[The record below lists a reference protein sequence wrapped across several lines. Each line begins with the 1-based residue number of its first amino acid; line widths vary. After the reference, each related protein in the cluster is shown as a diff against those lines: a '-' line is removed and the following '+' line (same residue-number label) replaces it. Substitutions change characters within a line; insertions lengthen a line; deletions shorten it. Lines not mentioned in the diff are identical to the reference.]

1 MITPVFVGIDVSK
14 AALDI
19 FVEGLGHQRIANAP
33 DAVMAMIAGLPRSC
47 FVVMEATGRYDALL
61 RQELEQAAIPHARV
75 NPEQARDFA
84 RAIGRR
90 AKTDAVDAR
99 MLAEMGRRLDL
110 TPAQAGDPARQR
122 LAKWQR
128 RRDQLV
134 AMRQQEK
141 VRLVEERDE
150 AFRAGL
156 SAHIVQLDQA
166 VAEADRAID
175 ALLAD
180 SPALAETEKRIRSA
194 PGVGRVT
201 AVTLMAL
208 MPELGERSPKRLAAL
223 AGLAPFNRDSGD
235 KRGQRHIRGGR
246 RRVRQAL
253 YMAAL
258 TAARHNPRMKA
269 FADNLKARGKAA
281 KPVIV
286 AVARKLLTIINAIVR
301 DKTTFAAQ

>member
-14 AALDI
+14 ATLDL
-19 FVEGLGHQRIANAP
+19 FAEGLGHRRIANAQ
-33 DAVMAMIAGLPRSC
+33 AAIETMIAGLPRPC
-47 FVVMEATGRYDALL
+47 FVVLEATGAYDAGL
-61 RQELEQAAIPHARV
+61 RQALDQAEVPYARV

-110 TPAQAGDPARQR
+110 APTRAEDPARQR
-122 LAKWQR
+122 LTKWQR

-141 VRLVEERDE
+141 VRLAEERD
-150 AFRAGL
+150 ATFAAHLR
-156 SAHIVQLDQA
+156 AHIAQLDEAIAQ
-166 VAEADRAID
+166 ADRAI
-175 ALLAD
+175 AAVLAET
-180 SPALAETEKRIRSA
+180 PALAEAESRIRSV

-201 AVTLMAL
+201 AVTLLAL
-208 MPELGERSPKRLAAL
+208 MPELGSRSPKQLAAL
-223 AGLAPFNRDSGD
+223 AGLAPFNLDSGQA
-235 KRGQRHIRGGR
+235 RGQRRIRGGR

-258 TAARHNPRMKA
+258 AASRTNPRIKA
-269 FADNLKARGKAA
+269 FAQTLKARGKAA
-281 KPVIV
+281 KPVLV
-286 AVARKLLTIINAIVR
+286 AVARKLLGIINAIMR
-301 DKTTFAAQ
+301 DNTAFATP

>member
-1 MITPVFVGIDVSK
+1 MISPVVVGIDVSK
-14 AALDI
+14 ATLEVFAD
-19 FVEGLGHQRIANAP
+19 GLGHQRVANAAP
-33 DAVMAMIAGLPRSC
+33 AIAALIAGLPRPC
-47 FVVMEATGRYDALL
+47 FVVLEATGAYDALL
-61 RQELEQAAIPHARV
+61 RQGLEEAGLRYARV

-84 RAIGRR
+84 RATGRR

-99 MLAEMGRRLDL
+99 MLADMGRRLDL
-110 TPAQAGDPARQR
+110 DPAPAPDPARQT

-141 VRLVEERDE
+141 VRLAEERDDT
-150 AFRAGL
+150 FRAGL
-156 SAHIVQLDQA
+156 RTHIAQIDAA
-166 VAEADRAID
+166 VAEADRAIA

-180 SPALAETEKRIRSA
+180 SPALAAAEKRIRSV

-201 AVTLMAL
+201 AVTLLAL
-208 MPELGERSPKRLAAL
+208 MPELGERSPKALAAL

-235 KRGQRHIRGGR
+235 HRGQRRIRGGR

-258 TAARHNPRMKA
+258 SAARANPRIKA
-269 FADNLKARGKAA
+269 FATALKAKGKPP
-281 KPVIV
+281 KPVLV

-301 DKTTFAAQ
+301 DKAEFATP

>member
-14 AALDI
+14 ATLDTFMDGI
-19 FVEGLGHQRIANAP
+19 GHRRIANAAQTIRNWVATLP
-33 DAVMAMIAGLPRSC
+33 QPCFVVLEATGSYDAALRHELHHAGLP
-47 FVVMEATGRYDALL
+47 F
-61 RQELEQAAIPHARV
+61 ARV

-110 TPAQAGDPARQR
+110 APTPPPDPVRQR
-122 LAKWQR
+122 LTKWQR

-141 VRLVEERDE
+141 VRLIEERDE
-150 AFRAGL
+150 TFRSGL
-156 SAHIVQLDQA
+156 RAHIAQLGQA
-166 VAEADRAID
+166 IAEADRAIR
-175 ALLAD
+175 ALLAE
-180 SPALAETEKRIRSA
+180 SPALAQDEKRIRSV

-201 AVTLMAL
+201 AVTLLAL
-208 MPELGERSPKRLAAL
+208 MPELGARSPKQLAAL
-223 AGLAPFNRDSGD
+223 AGLAPFNADSGD
-235 KRGQRHIRGGR
+235 KRGQRSIRGGR

-258 TAARHNPRMKA
+258 SAARSHPRLKA
-269 FADNLKARGKAA
+269 FAQALKSRGKAA
-281 KPVIV
+281 KPVLV
-286 AVARKLLTIINAIVR
+286 AVARKLLGIINAIMR
-301 DKTTFAAQ
+301 DKTAFATP

>member
-1 MITPVFVGIDVSK
+1 MITPVYVGIDVSK

-19 FVEGLGHQRIANAP
+19 FVESLGHQRIANAP
-33 DAVMAMIAGLPRSC
+33 DAVAAMIAGLPRPC
-47 FVVMEATGRYDALL
+47 FVVLEATGSYDALL
-61 RQELEQAAIPHARV
+61 RRELDQAAIAYARV

-84 RAIGRR
+84 RAVGRR

-128 RRDQLV
+128 RRDQIV

-141 VRLVEERDE
+141 VRLAEERDE
-150 AFRAGL
+150 TFQGL
-156 SAHIVQLDQA
+156 LRVHIAQLDQA
-166 VAEADRAID
+166 AAEADRAIA

-180 SPALAETEKRIRSA
+180 SPDLAEAEKRIRSV

-208 MPELGERSPKRLAAL
+208 MPELGERSPRQLAAL
-223 AGLAPFNRDSGD
+223 AGLAPFNHDSGD
-235 KRGQRHIRGGR
+235 KRGQRRIRGGR

-258 TAARHNPRMKA
+258 TAARCHPRLKA
-269 FADNLKARGKAA
+269 FAQTLKARGKPA
-281 KPVIV
+281 KPVII
-286 AVARKLLTIINAIVR
+286 AVARKLLGIINAIVR
-301 DKTTFAAQ
+301 DKTTFQAA

>member
-1 MITPVFVGIDVSK
+1 MITPVVVGIDVSK

-19 FVEGLGHQRIANAP
+19 FIENLGHQRVANVS
-33 DAVMAMIAGLPRSC
+33 DAVAAMIAGLPRPC
-47 FVVMEATGRYDALL
+47 LVVLEATGSYDALL
-61 RQELEQAAIPHARV
+61 REELEQAAIPYARV

-84 RAIGRR
+84 KAIGRR

-110 TPAQAGDPARQR
+110 APVQAADPARQR

-150 AFRAGL
+150 AFKAGL
-156 SAHIVQLDQA
+156 RAHIAQLDQA
-166 VAEADRAID
+166 VAEADRAIA

-180 SPALAETEKRIRSA
+180 SRELAETEKQIRSV

-208 MPELGERSPKRLAAL
+208 LPELGKRSPKQLAAL
-223 AGLAPFNRDSGD
+223 AGLAPFNHDSGD
-235 KRGQRHIRGGR
+235 KRGQRRIRGGR

-253 YMAAL
+253 YMATL
-258 TAARHNPRMKA
+258 TAARFHPRFKA
-269 FADNLKARGKAA
+269 FAQTLKAKGKAA

-286 AVARKLLTIINAIVR
+286 AVAHKLLTIINAIVR
-301 DKTTFAAQ
+301 DKTTFQAA

>member
-19 FVEGLGHQRIANAP
+19 FVESLGRQRIANAS
-33 DAVMAMIAGLPRSC
+33 DAVAAMIAGLPRPC
-47 FVVMEATGRYDALL
+47 FVVLEATGSYDGLL
-61 RQELEQAAIPHARV
+61 RRELDQAAIAYARV

-84 RAIGRR
+84 RAVGRR

-110 TPAQAGDPARQR
+110 APAPAEDPDRQR

-141 VRLVEERDE
+141 VRLIEERDE

-156 SAHIVQLDQA
+156 AAHIAQLDQA
-166 VAEADRAID
+166 VAEAERAID
-175 ALLAD
+175 ALLAA
-180 SPALAETEKRIRSA
+180 SSGLAEAEKRLRSV
-194 PGVGRVT
+194 PGVGRVA

-208 MPELGERSPKRLAAL
+208 MPELGERSPKQLAAL
-223 AGLAPFNRDSGD
+223 AGLAPFNHDSGD
-235 KRGQRHIRGGR
+235 KRGQRRIRGGR

-258 TAARHNPRMKA
+258 SAARFHPRLKA
-269 FADNLKARGKAA
+269 FADKLKAKGKPP
-281 KPVIV
+281 KPVLV
-286 AVARKLLTIINAIVR
+286 AVARKLLGIINAIVR
-301 DKTTFAAQ
+301 DKTTFQAA

>member
-1 MITPVFVGIDVSK
+1 MLPPVVVGIDVSK
-14 AALDI
+14 TTLDI
-19 FVEGLGHQRIANAP
+19 FAEGLGHRCIANAAE
-33 DAVMAMIAGLPRSC
+33 AVKAMIASLPRPC
-47 FVVMEATGRYDALL
+47 FLVLEATGCYDAVL
-61 RQELEQAAIPHARV
+61 RQELEQAGLPFARV

-110 TPAQAGDPARQR
+110 APTPPEDPARQR
-122 LAKWQR
+122 LTKWQR

-150 AFRAGL
+150 AFMAGL
-156 SAHIVQLDQA
+156 RAHIAQLDQA
-166 VAEADRAID
+166 IAQADKAIA

-180 SPALAETEKRIRSA
+180 SPALSQAEKRIRSV
-194 PGVGRVT
+194 PGVGRIT
-201 AVTLMAL
+201 AVTLLAL
-208 MPELGERSPKRLAAL
+208 LPELGSRSPKQLAAL
-223 AGLAPFNRDSGD
+223 AGLAPFNLDSGD
-235 KRGQRHIRGGR
+235 RRGQRRIRGGR

-258 TAARHNPRMKA
+258 TAARSNPRLKA
-269 FADNLKARGKAA
+269 FAQTLKQRGKAS
-281 KPVIV
+281 KPVLV
-286 AVARKLLTIINAIVR
+286 AVARKLLGIINAVMR
-301 DKTTFAAQ
+301 DKTEFAMP

>member
-1 MITPVFVGIDVSK
+1 MITPVVVGIDVSK
-14 AALDI
+14 ATLDL
-19 FVEGLGHQRIANAP
+19 FADGLGHRRIANTAP
-33 DAVMAMIAGLPRSC
+33 AVKAMIASLARPC
-47 FVVMEATGRYDALL
+47 FVVLEATGCYDALL
-61 RQELEQAAIPHARV
+61 RRELDQAGVPFARV

-110 TPAQAGDPARQR
+110 APTPQEDPVRQR
-122 LAKWQR
+122 LTKWQR

-141 VRLVEERDE
+141 VRLADEPDE
-150 AFRAGL
+150 AFAPGL
-156 SAHIVQLDQA
+156 RAHIAQLGLAIAQ
-166 VAEADRAID
+166 ADRAID

-180 SPALAETEKRIRSA
+180 SPALAQAEKRIRSV

-201 AVTLMAL
+201 AVILLAL
-208 MPELGERSPKRLAAL
+208 MPELGSRSPKQLAAL
-223 AGLAPFNRDSGD
+223 AGVAPFNVDSGD
-235 KRGQRHIRGGR
+235 KRGQRRIRGGR

-258 TAARHNPRMKA
+258 SATRSNPRLKA
-269 FADNLKARGKAA
+269 FAQTLKSRGKAS
-281 KPVIV
+281 KPVLV
-286 AVARKLLTIINAIVR
+286 AVARKLLGIINAIMR
-301 DKTTFAAQ
+301 DKTQFATP

>member
-1 MITPVFVGIDVSK
+1 MIAPVFVGIDVSK
-14 AALDI
+14 ATLDI
-19 FVEGLGHQRIANAP
+19 FAEGLGHRRVSNAP
-33 DAVMAMIAGLPRSC
+33 DAVAAMIAGLPRPC
-47 FVVMEATGRYDALL
+47 FVVLEATGSYDALL
-61 RQELEQAAIPHARV
+61 REELERAGLAYARV

-110 TPAQAGDPARQR
+110 TPTRAGDPARQD
-122 LAKWQR
+122 LLKWQR

-141 VRLVEERDE
+141 VRLLEERDDV
-150 AFRAGL
+150 FKAGL
-156 SAHIVQLDQA
+156 RAHIAHLDEA
-166 VAEADRAID
+166 VAQADRAIA

-180 SPALAETEKRIRSA
+180 SPALAEVEKRIRSV

-208 MPELGERSPKRLAAL
+208 MPELGQRSPKQLAAL
-223 AGLAPFNRDSGD
+223 AGLAPFNLDSGD
-235 KRGQRHIRGGR
+235 KRGQRRIRGGR

-258 TAARHNPRMKA
+258 SAARSNPRLKA
-269 FADNLKARGKAA
+269 FANTLKAKGKAS
-281 KPVIV
+281 KPVLV
-286 AVARKLLTIINAIVR
+286 AVARKLLGIINAVLR
-301 DKTTFAAQ
+301 DKTTFQTP